1 MAISYGTADSLRVR
15 LKGPYGSV
23 TIRTAE
29 VSLAPEEW
37 KGAVS
42 PYSQTVALSGIT
54 LTSKVDLQPD
64 SLLLE
69 RMRLSGFALA
79 AENDNGQ
86 VTVYAFGGKPA
97 QSITLQATITE
108 VQK

>member
-23 TIRTAE
+23 TIRTTE
-29 VSLAPEEW
+29 VSLAPEDW

-42 PYSQTVALSGIT
+42 PYSQAVSLSGIT

-64 SLLLE
+64 SVLLE
-69 RMRLSGFALA
+69 QMRLYGYALA